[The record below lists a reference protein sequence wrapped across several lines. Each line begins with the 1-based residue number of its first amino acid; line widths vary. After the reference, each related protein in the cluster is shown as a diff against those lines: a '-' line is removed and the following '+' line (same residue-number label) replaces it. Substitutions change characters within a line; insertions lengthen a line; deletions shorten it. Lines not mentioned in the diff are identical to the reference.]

1 VSLQRYLDGPYYE
14 IRDLVREAMTRP
26 EFARTYDLPDD
37 EYREKVWEMAKLVA
51 GEGHTVR
58 LFPSRYGGQD
68 DVGGGVTGF
77 EELGHGDLSLVVK
90 VGVQVGLFGGAI
102 LHLGTERHH
111 EKYLR
116 QAGSLELPGCFAM
129 TESGHG
135 SNVQSVQTTA
145 SYDLA
150 TKEFVVH
157 TPCAAARKDYIG
169 NAAVHGQ
176 MAAVFAQLI
185 VGGESKGVHC
195 LLVPIRDEH
204 GEPMPGV
211 TLEDCG
217 PKLGLNGVDN
227 GRISFDEV
235 RVPRENLLDRYADV
249 SPQGLYTSPIENPNK
264 RFFTMLGTL
273 IMGRVSVAGAALSA
287 TKSALTIAVRYAEA
301 RRQFGPP
308 DGDEVVLMEYLTHQR
323 RLLPALARTY
333 ALHFEQLELVAEL
346 HRVFTGED
354 DEEDARRELET
365 EAAGVKALGTW
376 HATETIQTCREACG
390 GAGYM
395 SVNRFAALKADTDV
409 FTTFEGDNT
418 ILLQLVAKSL
428 LTDYKDAFGELD
440 PIGTVRF
447 FAEQVMET
455 VVERTGAREI
465 FSRLRD
471 DLLPRAGD
479 ESNLLDREV
488 QLELFRWREVH
499 ILSSVARRLRA
510 GIEDGGDAFE
520 VFVACQD
527 HVAAAARA
535 HVERL
540 ILEAFARGVDNAP
553 EEHREL
559 LDRVCDLHALSEIE
573 RDRAWFQEHGR
584 LSSTRSKAIIRMVND
599 LLRELRPDAL
609 ALVDAFGIP
618 DAALAAPIA
627 MKDREA
633 AGEGASPA
641 PAAAPPA

>member
-1 VSLQRYLDGPYYE
+1 MNLQRYLDGRYHE

-26 EFARTYDLPDD
+26 EFERTYDIPTD

-58 LFPSRYGGQD
+58 LFPSKYGGRD

-111 EKYLR
+111 EKYLEK
-116 QAGSLELPGCFAM
+116 AGSLELPGCFAM

-135 SNVQSVQTTA
+135 SNVQSVETTA
-145 SYDLA
+145 TYDA
-150 TKEFVVH
+150 GAQEFVMH
-157 TPCAAARKDYIG
+157 TPTPGARKDYIG

-176 MAAVFAQLI
+176 MAAVFAQLV
-185 VGGESKGVHC
+185 VGGESQGVHC
-195 LLVPIRDEH
+195 LLVPIRDED

-217 PKLGLNGVDN
+217 NKLGLNGVDN

-235 RVPRENLLDRYADV
+235 RVPRENLLNRYADV
-249 SPQGLYTSPIENPNK
+249 SEAGEYTSPIENANK

-308 DGDEVVLMEYLTHQR
+308 DGDEVVLMEYRTHQR

-333 ALHFEQLELVAEL
+333 ALHFEQLELVSEL
-346 HRVFTGED
+346 HRVFTGSD
-354 DEEDARRELET
+354 DEEDARRQLET

-376 HATETIQTCREACG
+376 HATETIQMCREACG

-395 SVNRFAALKADTDV
+395 SVNRFAALKGDTDV

-479 ESNLLDREV
+479 EANLLDREV

-499 ILSSVARRLRA
+499 ILSSVARRLRS
-510 GIEDGGDAFE
+510 GIEGGGDAFE
-520 VFVACQD
+520 VFVECQD

-584 LSSTRSKAIIRMVND
+584 LSSTRSKAVIRMVND
-599 LLRELRPDAL
+599 LLKELRPDAL
-609 ALVDAFGIP
+609 KLVDAFGIP

-627 MKDREA
+627 MKDREPP
-633 AGEGASPA
+633 AGAESPA